1 MLLAGHYQFENV
13 CYDQNI
19 PLSSPLKRI
28 TILDSLRGFAL
39 LGVIIIHILQ
49 RFGVG
54 VGSYEE
60 ELLRFPAL
68 DEVMQWIG
76 YNIVMGRF
84 INIFAL
90 LFGLSFFIQM
100 DRAAKKGI
108 DFRGRFVWRM
118 IILMVLGI
126 LCHSFYNVEIISVYA
141 FFGLLMIPLYK
152 VKKWVLLVLVSF
164 LILGGPRLI
173 QSINHNLK
181 TATEKLDTE
190 EPTNFERPREIPEH
204 IANPSFINSTK
215 YNYQERFLGKLRYQF
230 SYFGRGYITFSLF
243 LFGFFLGRIR
253 FFEKL
258 DLQKKINLK
267 IFGGLLLATI
277 LLIALKN
284 VLPPQNFRVFFRAD
298 GVILSSAL
306 LFAKALDDVSLVIS
320 SGALTMGF
328 ILLYQSKRIGQYL
341 EALSP
346 YGRTGLSNY
355 IIQGMLGCLLF
366 SPWALGAI
374 FNVLGAASLFF
385 LGIIIYIVQAIMSKY
400 WLKYF
405 LYGPL
410 EWLWRSL
417 TYLEIQNF
425 RKK

>member
-190 EPTNFERPREIPEH
+190 EPNNFKRPREIPEH

-243 LFGFFLGRIR
+243 LFGFFLG
-253 FFEKL
+253 
-258 DLQKKINLK
+258 
-267 IFGGLLLATI
+267 
-277 LLIALKN
+277 
-284 VLPPQNFRVFFRAD
+284 
-298 GVILSSAL
+298 
-306 LFAKALDDVSLVIS
+306 
-320 SGALTMGF
+320 
-328 ILLYQSKRIGQYL
+328 
-341 EALSP
+341 
-346 YGRTGLSNY
+346 
-355 IIQGMLGCLLF
+355 
-366 SPWALGAI
+366 
-374 FNVLGAASLFF
+374 
-385 LGIIIYIVQAIMSKY
+385 
-400 WLKYF
+400 
-405 LYGPL
+405 
-410 EWLWRSL
+410 
-417 TYLEIQNF
+417 
-425 RKK
+425 

>member
-1 MLLAGHYQFENV
+1 
-13 CYDQNI
+13 
-19 PLSSPLKRI
+19 
-28 TILDSLRGFAL
+28 
-39 LGVIIIHILQ
+39 
-49 RFGVG
+49 
-54 VGSYEE
+54 
-60 ELLRFPAL
+60 
-68 DEVMQWIG
+68 
-76 YNIVMGRF
+76 MGRF

-173 QSINHNLK
+173 QSVNHNLK

-190 EPTNFERPREIPEH
+190 EPTNFERPREIAEH
-204 IANPSFINSTK
+204 IANPSFINSAK

-258 DLQKKINLK
+258 DLQKKRNLK
-267 IFGGLLLATI
+267 LFGGFLLATI

-284 VLPPQNFRVFFRAD
+284 ALPPQNFRVFFRAD

-328 ILLYQSKRIGQYL
+328 ILLYQSKRIGQSL

-355 IIQGMLGCLLF
+355 IIQGILGCLLF

-374 FNVLGAASLFF
+374 FSVWGAASLFF